1 MLIQGFEDNDSE
13 SKLVDAKYEQNA
25 DAESEQ
31 DRNDAE
37 SDQNSNNA
45 QSEQNSNDAQS
56 EQNSVANEQLV
67 NEQTTPEVVHTIK
80 PTVTFCEAPQVIEPV
95 VDTEE
100 TEQNSPTLEG

>member
-1 MLIQGFEDNDSE
+1 MLIQGFEDIGSE
-13 SKLVDAKYEQNA
+13 PKLVDAKYEQNA

-45 QSEQNSNDAQS
+45 QSEQNINES
-56 EQNSVANEQLV
+56 EHNSVAEEQLV
-67 NEQTTPEVVHTIK
+67 NEQTAPEVVHTIK
-80 PTVTFCEAPQVIEPV
+80 PTVTFCEDPQVIEPV